1 MELGEV
7 KMEGE
12 HAFLWVKKGEKGV
25 NIFHKRSYC
34 VTISLSAH
42 CKTFCF
48 LLRKRSFYTVKAA
61 FLRCKGTAFGM

>member
-25 NIFHKRSYC
+25 NIFHKQNYC
-34 VTISLSAH
+34 ATISLSAH
-42 CKTFCF
+42 CKTYCF
-48 LLRKRSFYTVKAA
+48 ALRKRRFYTVKAA
-61 FLRCKGTAFGM
+61 LLRCKRAAFGM